1 MQCFYLSFSRG
12 LENRIYDVFGV
23 FSEPKGDCFYPDA
36 YSLLFTA
43 ADMEEARGRV
53 MKALP
58 SPLGKYD
65 RFLLLRADPGSCCGE
80 FSGLECR
87 QWLEKHGI

>member
-1 MQCFYLSFSRG
+1 MPCFYLSFSRG

-23 FSEPKGDCFYPDA
+23 FSEPRGGCFYPDA

-43 ADMEEARGRV
+43 EDLEDAKSKV

-65 RFLLLRADPGSCCGE
+65 RFLLLQVAPGCCCGE

>member
-1 MQCFYLSFSRG
+1 MPCFYLSFSRG

-23 FSEPKGDCFYPDA
+23 FSEPRGGCFYPDA
-36 YSLLFTA
+36 FSLLFTA
-43 ADMEEARGRV
+43 ADMEDARGKV

-65 RFLLLRADPGSCCGE
+65 RFLLLRVDPGSCYGE